1 MASFNWQPLNAFL
14 SLMID
19 RARQTS
25 FQSCSRVIV
34 SGTILGL
41 GGIRTHL
48 ALLCRALRSER
59 IEVLVFATGSNWES
73 SAVEALKRQGVK
85 FILPPPALAAAKR
98 LATYYSTLSWPFL
111 IPRSAASLYCIGAGR
126 SHLLLNRFRPKGS
139 VSINHEIVAPPDI
152 RSSAG
157 ECAQRLDASVANSEK
172 VAVRMRAWWPEK
184 PIQVIPFLT
193 SDAPMPVPAE
203 RSRRPEGPLRVVY
216 LGRLV
221 HQKRPDQLVKRWPEL
236 TRHPA
241 LAGATLDVYGHDPS
255 GLMLKQLREFVS
267 QKCLSGQVKIHGRYE
282 LAELD
287 RILEASDLVV
297 LPSLWEGLPLVLVE
311 AMLRGVPFVATA
323 AGGTEELNQ
332 GNPDVCV
339 TGLEWDDFEQG
350 LKQTAVALK
359 RGDIQPRRLHEWAEK
374 RYGFDSVSR
383 KWLRCLLAPRS
394 FFNGHD

>member
-1 MASFNWQPLNAFL
+1 
-14 SLMID
+14 MID
-19 RARQTS
+19 RIRQTS
-25 FQSCSRVIV
+25 SASCARVIV

-48 ALLCRALRSER
+48 VLLCRVLRSKGNDVW
-59 IEVLVFATGSNWES
+59 IFATGSNWES
-73 SAVEALKRQGVK
+73 SAIEVLKKQGVK

-98 LATYYSTLSWPFL
+98 LATCYSTLSWPFL
-111 IPRSAASLYCIGAGR
+111 VPRSAASLYCIGAGR
-126 SHLLLNRFRPKGS
+126 SHLLLNRFRPKGA
-139 VSINHEIVAPPDI
+139 VSINHEIVAPPGI
-152 RSSAG
+152 RSSAA
-157 ECAQRLDASVANSEK
+157 ECAVRLDATIANSEK
-172 VAVRMRAWWPEK
+172 VAASMRAWWPGK

-193 SDAPMPVPAE
+193 SDATMPVPTQ
-203 RSRRPEGPLRVVY
+203 RSRRPGAPLRVVY

-221 HQKRPDQLVKRWPEL
+221 EQKRPDQLVKRWPEL

-241 LAGATLDVYGHDPS
+241 LSGATLDVYGNDPT
-255 GLMLKQLREFVS
+255 GLMLKRLREFAS
-267 QKCLSGQVKIHGRYE
+267 QNCLSGQINLHGKYE

-323 AGGTEELNQ
+323 AGGTEELGQ

-339 TGLEWDDFEQG
+339 TGLEWEDFERG

-359 RGDIQPRRLHEWAEK
+359 RGDIQPKRLHAWAEK
-374 RYGFDSVSR
+374 HYGFDPVSE
-383 KWLRCLLAPRS
+383 KWLRCLQAPRS